1 MAWRSSASTHAALCE
16 NLAAGKVISRGAA
29 LNALIAVDRAAF
41 FPPGLPPSLVYQDA
55 PYPIGHGATISA
67 PHMHAA
73 CVEAL
78 KDRLVPGKRVLD
90 VGSGTG
96 ILCAVFALLVGP
108 TGRVVGV
115 EHVEAL
121 VRASRASLAA
131 VGEGGGAHVAA
142 ALSCV
147 EVVCGDGRLGWPAGA
162 PYDVIHVGAAA
173 ASLPRELVE
182 QLAPG

>member
-16 NLAAGKVISRGAA
+16 NLAAAKVISRGAA
-29 LNALIAVDRAAF
+29 LNALLAVDRAAF
-41 FPPGLPPSLVYQDA
+41 FPLGLEPSIVYQDA

-78 KDRLVPGKRVLD
+78 KHKLTPGARVLD

-96 ILCAVFALLVGP
+96 ILCAVFGCLVGP

-115 EHVEAL
+115 EHVEPL

-131 VGEGGGAHVAA
+131 VG
-142 ALSCV
+142 ALTCV

-162 PYDVIHVGAAA
+162 PYDAIHVGAAA